1 MYGILEDFYWQIHI
15 TDLSVKT
22 GKTQDLII
30 SQSPYLGVLLI
41 LMPIFQILH
50 FPEAEMARLPKKLN
64 QKLGFSK
71 KEKKIVKLENDEI

>member
-30 SQSPYLGVLLI
+30 SQRLYLGVLLI
-41 LMPIFQILH
+41 LMPTFQILH
-50 FPEAEMARLPKKLN
+50 LPGPEMARLPKKLN
-64 QKLGFSK
+64 QKLGFSRK
-71 KEKKIVKLENDEI
+71 NSNFIIL